1 MSLIADS
8 LKKAVKEKSF
18 DISPGI
24 NLLKNLGTKAKPTTK
39 FDPKE
44 AKRFVILIVLPA
56 TILLYLLLGKPL
68 ISNKEPQQISPPVV
82 AKIPAP
88 PVKPVPQP
96 APKQSAPPPAKTNQ
110 PVKEPNNVLVIEPG
124 MKEVPVLEKEI
135 PIQKNAE
142 QVVKPKPVAGPKK
155 EASPEKVNE
164 REMEQELAAK
174 AKPLTLETPA
184 AKPPKKLQA
193 DRLEPPRI
201 IKPMESAQAPD
212 TFGKAPV
219 FNCNKK
225 LFPATPE
232 PDIFKNSE
240 YYFNRAIFYQQSR
253 SWDKALT
260 SYSKAAELDAKNAD
274 IYNNMGVIYKELRQY
289 DRAIDEFL
297 RAIYLNSDSAK
308 PYNNIG
314 VVYYAKKDFAGA
326 IRNYQKA
333 ISIEPNNLE
342 ALNNLAVAYKH
353 TDQLDKSKSILN
365 QALKIDRAHAGTN
378 YNLAILYE
386 KEGNQKSAIHFYQR
400 FIELGSSSH
409 PGLSSKV
416 KKHIAA
422 LK

>member
-1 MSLIADS
+1 
-8 LKKAVKEKSF
+8 
-18 DISPGI
+18 
-24 NLLKNLGTKAKPTTK
+24 
-39 FDPKE
+39 
-44 AKRFVILIVLPA
+44 
-56 TILLYLLLGKPL
+56 
-68 ISNKEPQQISPPVV
+68 
-82 AKIPAP
+82 
-88 PVKPVPQP
+88 
-96 APKQSAPPPAKTNQ
+96 
-110 PVKEPNNVLVIEPG
+110 

-219 FNCNKK
+219 FNSNKK